1 MLSIFQV
8 WNLQNV
14 LITFILPKQHC
25 TDVPGSQVAIRTDP
39 CCCDEMQR
47 PTNITDKILLSKLG
61 LLAGTFS
68 HSTGTDTFWNETK
81 NLPCYILVLRE
92 NF

>member
-1 MLSIFQV
+1 M

-25 TDVPGSQVAIRTDP
+25 TDVPSSQAAMRADL
-39 CCCDEMQR
+39 CCCGEMQR
-47 PTNITDKILLSKLG
+47 PINVTDKILLSELG

-68 HSTGTDTFWNETK
+68 HSTGTDTSWKETK
-81 NLPCYILVLRE
+81 NLLCYISVLCE